1 MNEEHCNDPN
11 QQSKEAHKRRRTP
24 SQYASHIAD
33 FKNVPLS
40 LLRMPLPHSKDQEVS
55 NLYKTIHII
64 MKFRVQTMSS
74 L

>member
-1 MNEEHCNDPN
+1 MNEEHCKDPN
-11 QQSKEAHKRRRTP
+11 PLSKEAPKRRRTP

-40 LLRMPLPHSKDQEVS
+40 LSRTLLRPSKDQEVS
-55 NLYKTIHII
+55 NSYSQMQEARTI
-64 MKFRVQTMSS
+64 RVQAMPS